1 MIKRLHLLK
10 YNALYLFSLKKQESN
25 IKVFLEL
32 ANVKMEEKNII
43 IEKEVK
49 NETLGHVAPS

>member
-1 MIKRLHLLK
+1 MIKRLHLLN
-10 YNALYLFSLKKQESN
+10 YDAVYLFSWKKQESN